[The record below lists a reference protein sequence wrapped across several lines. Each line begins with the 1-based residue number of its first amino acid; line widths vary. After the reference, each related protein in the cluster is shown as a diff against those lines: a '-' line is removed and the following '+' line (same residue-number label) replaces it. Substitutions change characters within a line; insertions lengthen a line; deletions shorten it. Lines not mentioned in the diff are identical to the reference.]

1 MSAAATF
8 HEPALKFQSGKAID
22 KAEPVYEVPEA
33 MILFVVVPAEPLESG
48 SAPIISLSVTPKSI
62 E

>member
-48 SAPIISLSVTPKSI
+48 SAPIIALSV
-62 E
+62 